1 MTRFASMGII
11 VVRSPGCRVKFLA
24 ERAARATAEIAHE
37 KPLHAPRVETQE
49 SIERISKLLFIFLL
63 KQYF

>member
-1 MTRFASMGII
+1 MGII
-11 VVRSPGCRVKFLA
+11 VVRPPGCSVKFLA

-37 KPLHAPRVETQE
+37 KPLASRVEKQE

>member
-1 MTRFASMGII
+1 MDI
-11 VVRSPGCRVKFLA
+11 VVVRPPGCRVKFLA
-24 ERAARATAEIAHE
+24 ERAARATAETAHG
-37 KPLHAPRVETQE
+37 KCLAPRVEKQE

>member
-1 MTRFASMGII
+1 MTQFASMGII
-11 VVRSPGCRVKFLA
+11 VVRPPGCRVKFLA

-37 KPLHAPRVETQE
+37 KPLAPRVEKQE

>member
-11 VVRSPGCRVKFLA
+11 VVRPPGCRVKFLA

-37 KPLHAPRVETQE
+37 KPLVPRVEKQE

-63 KQYF
+63 KKYF

>member
-11 VVRSPGCRVKFLA
+11 VVRAPGCRVKFLA

-37 KPLHAPRVETQE
+37 KPLAPRVEKQE

>member
-11 VVRSPGCRVKFLA
+11 VVRPPGCRVKFLA
-24 ERAARATAEIAHE
+24 ESAARATAEIAHE
-37 KPLHAPRVETQE
+37 KPLAPRVEKQE

>member
-24 ERAARATAEIAHE
+24 ERAARATAEIAYE
-37 KPLHAPRVETQE
+37 KPLACT
-49 SIERISKLLFIFLL
+49 
-63 KQYF
+63 

>member
-11 VVRSPGCRVKFLA
+11 VVRPPGCRVQFLA
-24 ERAARATAEIAHE
+24 ERATRATAEIAHE
-37 KPLHAPRVETQE
+37 KPLAPRVEKQE